1 MRLYGLQQLG
11 LKCLLFQ
18 LRTCSSNG
26 DFMDV
31 IKKNYKEDGIPLAQF
46 FFTRQKLLIYINLL
60 EFYSHV
66 RRTVFNAYD

>member
-46 FFTRQKLLIYINLL
+46 FLRVKNC
-60 EFYSHV
+60 
-66 RRTVFNAYD
+66 